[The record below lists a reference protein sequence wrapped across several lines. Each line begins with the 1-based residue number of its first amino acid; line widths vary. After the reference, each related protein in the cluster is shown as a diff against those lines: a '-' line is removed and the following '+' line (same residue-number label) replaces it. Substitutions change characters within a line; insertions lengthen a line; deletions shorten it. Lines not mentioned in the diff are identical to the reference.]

1 MKAENPQFMQAAAPP
16 PAPAPQIQRRQTQK
30 LKEEFKDDGFDVQS
44 AKDGLM
50 DLEEKYHDVNNI
62 PSMSVI
68 LKEIEVTEG
77 QIKQYQNSEDE
88 LSFFNF
94 KKENLDFAKDTLQTN
109 FETGIL
115 TPVKYLSEIKEY
127 LMAQK

>member
-1 MKAENPQFMQAAAPP
+1 
-16 PAPAPQIQRRQTQK
+16 
-30 LKEEFKDDGFDVQS
+30 
-44 AKDGLM
+44 M

-77 QIKQYQNSEDE
+77 QIKKYQNSEDE
-88 LSFFNF
+88 QSFFNF

-115 TPVKYLSEIKEY
+115 TPVKYLSDIKEY

>member
-1 MKAENPQFMQAAAPP
+1 
-16 PAPAPQIQRRQTQK
+16 
-30 LKEEFKDDGFDVQS
+30 
-44 AKDGLM
+44 M

-68 LKEIEVTEG
+68 LKEIDVTEG
-77 QIKQYQNSEDE
+77 QIKKYQNSEDE

-94 KKENLDFAKDTLQTN
+94 KKENLDFARDTLQTN

-115 TPVKYLSEIKEY
+115 TPVKYLSDIKEY